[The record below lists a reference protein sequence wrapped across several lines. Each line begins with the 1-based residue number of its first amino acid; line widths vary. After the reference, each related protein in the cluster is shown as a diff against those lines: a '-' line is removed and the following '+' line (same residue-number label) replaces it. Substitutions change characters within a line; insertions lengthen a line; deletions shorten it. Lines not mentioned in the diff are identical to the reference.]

1 MLIRKFSLFLH
12 ATFHTKFVGNKLR
25 IKLNSLFRQPYESI
39 LRLYNERHLQLK
51 LKNQENMLEN
61 PKVNVKIKLA
71 ALWASVTLC
80 YLYGDYF
87 ELYTPDKVN
96 SLITGENNLDSPIKL
111 LIASII
117 LAISSVMVAA
127 SIILKPKINR
137 ILNILFGSL
146 FTIMMVVIGIFS
158 TNEWYLF
165 YVFLAFL
172 ESIITALIVWFAWK
186 WPKEKSKL

>member
-1 MLIRKFSLFLH
+1 
-12 ATFHTKFVGNKLR
+12 
-25 IKLNSLFRQPYESI
+25 
-39 LRLYNERHLQLK
+39 
-51 LKNQENMLEN
+51 MLEN
-61 PKVNVKIKLA
+61 PKVNIKIKLA
-71 ALWASVTLC
+71 ALWTSVTLC

-117 LAISSVMVAA
+117 LAVSSVMVAA

-137 ILNILFGSL
+137 TLNILFGSL
-146 FTIMMVVIGIFS
+146 FTIMMVLIGIFS
-158 TNEWYLF
+158 TNGWYLF

>member
-1 MLIRKFSLFLH
+1 
-12 ATFHTKFVGNKLR
+12 
-25 IKLNSLFRQPYESI
+25 
-39 LRLYNERHLQLK
+39 
-51 LKNQENMLEN
+51 MLEN
-61 PKVNVKIKLA
+61 QNVNIKIKLA

-111 LIASII
+111 LTASVV

-127 SIILKPKINR
+127 SIILKAKINR
-137 ILNILFGSL
+137 ILNIIFGTL
-146 FTIMMVVIGIFS
+146 FTLMMVAIGIFS
-158 TNEWYLF
+158 THEWYLF

-172 ESIITALIVWFAWK
+172 ESILTALIVWYAWK
-186 WPKEKSKL
+186 WPKEKTV